1 MHRRKLKKLQDTKS
15 GQAAGTTHESKRQ
28 YFTSMSFVNAV
39 MMPKPTLSNVPAAEE
54 SVFESTR
61 NFEDGNASTNV
72 PINDSDND
80 DVIEGVSDERQVK
93 KNLGTKIKINFQ
105 EEALSFEKRRI
116 KLVEERLKKKS
127 QADEDEDYMFLMS
140 LLPSVKILD
149 YIQRLELRMEFL
161 SSVTRRIQISK
172 NFSQPFISVST
183 ASNSSCF
190 PSPSPRAAS
199 LDSTHSR
206 DSDTSIH
213 TLQMS
218 SADLLPR
225 RFHSLRTYNGVSLLP
240 TKKNDL
246 PVPSTQLYSL
256 KKLQQIC

>member
-1 MHRRKLKKLQDTKS
+1 MP
-15 GQAAGTTHESKRQ
+15 
-28 YFTSMSFVNAV
+28 FVNAV
-39 MMPKPTLSNVPAAEE
+39 MIPRTTLSNVPAAEE
-54 SVFESTR
+54 SVLESTR

-80 DVIEGVSDERQVK
+80 DFSEGVSHERQVK

-105 EEALSFEKRRI
+105 EEALSLEKRKI
-116 KLVEERLKKKS
+116 KLVEESLMKKS
-127 QADEDEDYMFLMS
+127 QADEDEDYTFLMS
-140 LLPSVKILD
+140 LLPSVKKLG

-172 NFSQPFISVST
+172 NFSRAFISVPT
-183 ASNSSCF
+183 TSNSSCL
-190 PSPSPRAAS
+190 PNPSPRAAS
-199 LDSTHSR
+199 LDSTHSW
-206 DSDTSIH
+206 DSDTSTH

-225 RFHSLRTYNGVSLLP
+225 KFHSLRTYKGVSLLP
-240 TKKNDL
+240 TKKKNDL